1 MMTDKDCN
9 DFATLVQKM
18 QDNNKKTPV
27 KRPNT
32 KDQQIMALY
41 AKIKDLNEISEAHQK
56 LNVNPIIF
64 FMRLQNGKL
73 NLKIS
78 ELEKYV
84 RTIKSTTQRTSRK
97 TTRKS

>member
-1 MMTDKDCN
+1 MMTDKDCI

-41 AKIKDLNEISEAHQK
+41 AKIKDLNEINDAHQK
-56 LNVNPIIF
+56 L
-64 FMRLQNGKL
+64 NGKL

>member
-56 LNVNPIIF
+56 LN
-64 FMRLQNGKL
+64 GKL
-73 NLKIS
+73 NLRIS

>member
-1 MMTDKDCN
+1 MMTDKDCI

-41 AKIKDLNEISEAHQK
+41 AKIKDLNEINEAHQK
-56 LNVNPIIF
+56 LN
-64 FMRLQNGKL
+64 GKL
-73 NLKIS
+73 QVKIS

>member
-41 AKIKDLNEISEAHQK
+41 AKIKDLNEINEAHQK
-56 LNVNPIIF
+56 LN
-64 FMRLQNGKL
+64 GKL
-73 NLKIS
+73 QVKIS

>member
-56 LNVNPIIF
+56 LN
-64 FMRLQNGKL
+64 GKL
-73 NLKIS
+73 NLRIS

-84 RTIKSTTQRTSRK
+84 RTIKPTTQRTSRK

>member
-1 MMTDKDCN
+1 MMTDKDCI

-41 AKIKDLNEISEAHQK
+41 AKIKDLNEINEAHQK
-56 LNVNPIIF
+56 LN
-64 FMRLQNGKL
+64 GKL
-73 NLKIS
+73 QIKIS

>member
-1 MMTDKDCN
+1 MMTEKDCN

-41 AKIKDLNEISEAHQK
+41 AKIKDLNEINDAHQK
-56 LNVNPIIF
+56 L
-64 FMRLQNGKL
+64 NGKL

>member
-41 AKIKDLNEISEAHQK
+41 AKIKDLNEINDAHQK
-56 LNVNPIIF
+56 L
-64 FMRLQNGKL
+64 NGKL

>member
-27 KRPNT
+27 KRPNG
-32 KDQQIMALY
+32 KDQTVMALY
-41 AKIKDLNEISEAHQK
+41 KKIKDLNEINEAHQK
-56 LNVNPIIF
+56 LN
-64 FMRLQNGKL
+64 GKL
-73 NLKIS
+73 QVKIT

>member
-18 QDNNKKTPV
+18 QDNNKKTSV

-41 AKIKDLNEISEAHQK
+41 AKIKDLNEINDAHQK
-56 LNVNPIIF
+56 L
-64 FMRLQNGKL
+64 NGKL